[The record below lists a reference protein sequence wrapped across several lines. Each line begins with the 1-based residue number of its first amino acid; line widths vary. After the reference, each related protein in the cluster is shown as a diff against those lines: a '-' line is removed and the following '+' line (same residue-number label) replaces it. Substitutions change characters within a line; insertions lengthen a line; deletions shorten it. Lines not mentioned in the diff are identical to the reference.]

1 MRNRYYRWI
10 QQMTG
15 IGFFWVAAFAVKT
28 FYQEIP
34 DKMYVEVGQEV
45 AYEFDVPVS
54 VVLKEESQEV
64 FDNFS
69 QPTDIDEASSYTVT
83 DRKSV
88 V

>member
-34 DKMYVEVGQEV
+34 DKMYVEVGQE
-45 AYEFDVPVS
+45 
-54 VVLKEESQEV
+54 
-64 FDNFS
+64 
-69 QPTDIDEASSYTVT
+69 I
-83 DRKSV
+83 RH
-88 V
+88 